1 MKRAHIVLTLLLT
14 ALLIPSVM
22 VSAQA
27 EPGIRGQKAPSWTV
41 DNWFNLEAGTEKIDI
56 SDYRG
61 KVVYLFF
68 FQHRCPACHKHGF
81 PTLKAVSERFSDA
94 DDVVFVAIQTTWH
107 GVSSDTA
114 DKALPTVQKYGLDI
128 PVGHAGAAVKGDS
141 LGIMDAYR
149 TPGTPWAVIVDREG
163 TVQFDFWGI
172 DVADAVNLV
181 DLLRENSTAD
191 RK

>member
-1 MKRAHIVLTLLLT
+1 MFRAHTVLTLVLI
-14 ALLIPSVM
+14 ALLIPAAV
-22 VSAQA
+22 VSAQDA
-27 EPGIRGQKAPSWTV
+27 PGILGQKAPSWSV
-41 DNWFNLEAGTEKIDI
+41 DNWFNLEEGAETVDV
-56 SDYRG
+56 SDFRG

-81 PTLKAVSERFSDA
+81 PTLKAVSERFSDT

-107 GVSSDTA
+107 GVSADTA

-149 TPGTPWAVIVDREG
+149 TPGTPWTVIIDRNG
-163 TVQFDFWGI
+163 VVQFDFWGI
-172 DVADAVNLV
+172 DVADAINLV
-181 DLLRENSTAD
+181 DLLRKNSTVD
-191 RK
+191 R

>member
-1 MKRAHIVLTLLLT
+1 MNRAHFVS
-14 ALLIPSVM
+14 ALILMLVLIPATM
-22 VSAQA
+22 AGAQE
-27 EPGIRGQKAPSWTV
+27 EPGIRGQTAPAWTV
-41 DNWFNLEAGTEKIDI
+41 DNWFNLKAGVEKIDI
-56 SDYRG
+56 SDFRG

-107 GVSSDTA
+107 GVTADTA

-128 PVGHAGAAVKGDS
+128 PVGHAGAAVKGGS

-149 TPGTPWAVIVDREG
+149 TPGTPWTVIIDREG
-163 TVQFDFWGI
+163 VVQFDFWGI
-172 DVADAVNLV
+172 DVADAYNLV
-181 DLLRENSTAD
+181 DLLRKNSTVD
-191 RK
+191 R